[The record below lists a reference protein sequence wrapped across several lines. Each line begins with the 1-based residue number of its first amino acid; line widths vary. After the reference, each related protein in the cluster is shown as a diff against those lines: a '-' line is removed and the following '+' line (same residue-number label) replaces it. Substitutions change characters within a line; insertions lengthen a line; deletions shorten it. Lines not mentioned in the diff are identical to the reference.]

1 MIRTSELV
9 LFLGY
14 RLDAPLQDSLEQNFQ
29 IAAFFIGERQDCLRE
44 IEYQNER
51 YLGKFLGKRVDLNSL
66 ELLQEN
72 IYSILKKIN
81 SDLSCKTVPLVLFPI
96 EYQPTK

>member
-1 MIRTSELV
+1 MIRAGELV

-14 RLDAPLQDSLEQNFQ
+14 RLDKPLQYSMEQNCH
-29 IAAFFIGERQDCLRE
+29 IAAFFIGEQKDCLRE
-44 IEYQNER
+44 IEYQNGR

-81 SDLSCKTVPLVLFPI
+81 SDLSCKAVPLVLFPI